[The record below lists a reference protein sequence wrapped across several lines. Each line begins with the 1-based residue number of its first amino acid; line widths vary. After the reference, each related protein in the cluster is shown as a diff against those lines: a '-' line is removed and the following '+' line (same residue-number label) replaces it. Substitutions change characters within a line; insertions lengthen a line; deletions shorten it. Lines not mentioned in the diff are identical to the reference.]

1 MQHRLRG
8 LEDGQYYYPPGDLHM
23 TVVEICHR
31 GGRHPGRRR
40 TLPAVDVD
48 TAAVVWDAHGVALA
62 LTPVSRA
69 LDTLRRTVTA
79 ALAQAGVSVRPRYVP
94 RGTHLTFVRYLTPLR
109 RGART
114 WHEALACLAPVP
126 CRWTITEGWLTSG
139 ATWYGMARRI
149 ACAGPLAFGG

>member
-1 MQHRLRG
+1 
-8 LEDGQYYYPPGDLHM
+8 
-23 TVVEICHR
+23 
-31 GGRHPGRRR
+31 
-40 TLPAVDVD
+40 
-48 TAAVVWDAHGVALA
+48 VALA
-62 LTPVSRA
+62 LTSVSRA

-79 ALAQAGVSVRPRYVP
+79 ALARAGV
-94 RGTHLTFVRYLTPLR
+94 VRYLTPLR

-149 ACAGPLAFGG
+149 ACAGLLAFGG